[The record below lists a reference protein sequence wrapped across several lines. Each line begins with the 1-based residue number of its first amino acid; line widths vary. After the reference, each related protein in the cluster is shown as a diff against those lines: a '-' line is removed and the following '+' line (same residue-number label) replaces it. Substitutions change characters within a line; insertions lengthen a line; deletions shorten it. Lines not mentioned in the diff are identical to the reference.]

1 MTKTLH
7 SKLSDMFCEH
17 VRALRENAGMTQRD
31 LAKAL
36 GREHGMVG
44 RIEIGERRVD
54 FAEAFAVF
62 QALGV
67 DPVKEAAALMAKF
80 KELM

>member
-1 MTKTLH
+1 
-7 SKLSDMFCEH
+7 MFCEH

>member
-1 MTKTLH
+1 VTKTLH
-7 SKLSDMFCEH
+7 SKLSDIFCEH
-17 VRALRENAGMTQRD
+17 IRSLRENAGMTQRD

-36 GREHGMVG
+36 GREHGLVG

-62 QALGV
+62 QALGA
-67 DPVKEAAALMAKF
+67 DPVKEASALMTKF
-80 KELM
+80 KKLM

>member
-1 MTKTLH
+1 
-7 SKLSDMFCEH
+7 
-17 VRALRENAGMTQRD
+17 MTQRD